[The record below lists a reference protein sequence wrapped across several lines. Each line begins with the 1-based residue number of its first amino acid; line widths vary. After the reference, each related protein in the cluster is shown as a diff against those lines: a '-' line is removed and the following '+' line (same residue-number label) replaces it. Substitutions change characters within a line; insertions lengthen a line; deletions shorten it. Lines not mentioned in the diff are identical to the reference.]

1 MCIRNANQFMESPKK
16 LQDIKVAVDAV
27 IFGYFDKKDLQI
39 LLIKRNIEPFKGGW
53 ALPGGLV
60 LDDESVD
67 DAVKRE
73 LYEEEGIRPD
83 FLEQLYT
90 FGDLGRDPRNRV
102 VSVAYLGLVNPSYHE
117 LFADSDAEDAQ
128 WFSINRL
135 PSLAFDHKTIIDTAL
150 KRLRTKIQYQPIG
163 FNLLNEE
170 FPFSDLENLY
180 KTIIGQ
186 EIDRRNFRKKIMS
199 YGLLNETNNVKKEG
213 SGRPGKLFTFNKE
226 KYKELEEQGFYF
238 EIK

>member
-1 MCIRNANQFMESPKK
+1 MESPKK

-60 LDDESVD
+60 LDDENLD

-73 LYEEEGIRPD
+73 LHEEAGIKPD
-83 FLEQLYT
+83 FWNSFTL
-90 FGDLGRDPRNRV
+90 FGNVGRDPRNRV
-102 VSVAYLGLVNPSYHE
+102 VSIAYLGLVNPSYHE

-128 WFSINRL
+128 WFSVNQL
-135 PSLAFDHKTIIDTAL
+135 PKLAFDHQSIIDIAL

-170 FPFSDLENLY
+170 FAFSDLENLY
-180 KTIIGQ
+180 KTIIGK

-199 YGLLNETNNVKKEG
+199 YGLLNETNNLKKKAAEDPEN
-213 SGRPGKLFTFNKE
+213 SLLLIRKNTRNWKSRDFISKSNSFFKH
-226 KYKELEEQGFYF
+226 K
-238 EIK
+238 

>member
-73 LYEEEGIRPD
+73 LYEETDI
-83 FLEQLYT
+83 QLYQVKQI
-90 FGDLGRDPRNRV
+90 GAYGKPDRDPRHRTLT
-102 VSVAYLGLVNPSYHE
+102 VAYYGETDNL
-117 LFADSDAEDAQ
+117 AIAKAKDDAKNVR
-128 WFSINRL
+128 WFDWDQM
-135 PSLAFDHKTIIDTAL
+135 PALAFDHSDIVRDAE
-150 KRLRTKIQYQPIG
+150 KRYIAKP
-163 FNLLNEE
+163 
-170 FPFSDLENLY
+170 
-180 KTIIGQ
+180 
-186 EIDRRNFRKKIMS
+186 S
-199 YGLLNETNNVKKEG
+199 Y
-213 SGRPGKLFTFNKE
+213 
-226 KYKELEEQGFYF
+226 
-238 EIK
+238 

>member
-1 MCIRNANQFMESPKK
+1 MQH
-16 LQDIKVAVDAV
+16 IKVAVDAV
-27 IFGYFDKKDLQI
+27 VFGYFDKEDLQI
-39 LLIKRNIEPFKGGW
+39 LLIKRKIEPFIGSW

-60 LDDESVD
+60 LDDEDLD

-73 LYEEEGIRPD
+73 LYEEAGIKPD
-83 FLEQLYT
+83 FLEQLYS
-90 FGDLGRDPRNRV
+90 FGNVGRDPRNRV
-102 VSVAYLGLVNPSYHE
+102 VSVAYLGLVNPSYFE

-128 WFSINRL
+128 WFSIHKL
-135 PSLAFDHKTIIDTAL
+135 PQLAFDHQKIIDTAL

-180 KTIIGQ
+180 KAIIGQ

-199 YGLLNETNNVKKEG
+199 YGLLNETNNFKKEG
-213 SGRPGKLFTFNKE
+213 SGRPGKMYTFNQE
-226 KYKELEEQGFYF
+226 KYKALEEQGFYF
-238 EIK
+238 EIKLI

>member
-1 MCIRNANQFMESPKK
+1 MDPQKK

-39 LLIKRNIEPFKGGW
+39 LLIKRSIDPFKGGW
-53 ALPGGLV
+53 AIPGGLV
-60 LDDESVD
+60 LDHENLEE
-67 DAVKRE
+67 AVRRE
-73 LYEEEGIRPD
+73 LQEESGIKPD

-90 FGDLGRDPRNRV
+90 FGNVDRDPRNRV

-128 WFSINRL
+128 WFSVHKL
-135 PSLAFDHKTIIDTAL
+135 PKLAFDHQNIIDIAL
-150 KRLRTKIQYQPIG
+150 KRLRAKIQYQPIG

-180 KTIIGQ
+180 RTIIGQ

-199 YGLLNETNNVKKEG
+199 YGLLNETKNVKKEG
-213 SGRPGKLFTFNKE
+213 SGRPGKLFTFNQE
-226 KYKELEEQGFYF
+226 KYKEWEEQGFYF

>member
-1 MCIRNANQFMESPKK
+1 MDSPKK
-16 LQDIKVAVDAV
+16 PQDIKVAVDAV

-39 LLIKRNIEPFKGGW
+39 LLIKRNIEPFKGVW

-60 LDDESVD
+60 LDDENLD

-73 LYEEEGIRPD
+73 LQEEAGIKPD

-90 FGDLGRDPRNRV
+90 FGNIGRDPRNRV
-102 VSVAYLGLVNPSYHE
+102 VTVAYLGLVNPSYHE
-117 LFADSDAEDAQ
+117 LLAYSDADEAQ
-128 WFSINRL
+128 WFGINNL
-135 PSLAFDHKTIIDTAL
+135 PNLAFDHQSIIDIAL
-150 KRLRTKIQYQPIG
+150 KRLRSKICYQPIG

-180 KTIIGQ
+180 KTIIGK

-199 YGLLNETNNVKKEG
+199 YGLLNETDNIKKVG
-213 SGRPGKLFTFNKE
+213 SGRPGRLFTFNQK
-226 KYKELEEQGFYF
+226 KYRELEEKGFYF
-238 EIK
+238 EIN

>member
-1 MCIRNANQFMESPKK
+1 MESSKR

-27 IFGYFDKKDLQI
+27 IFGYFDKEDLQI
-39 LLIKRNIEPFKGGW
+39 LLIKRNIEPSKGGW

-60 LDDESVD
+60 LDNENLD

-73 LYEEEGIRPD
+73 LHEEAGIKPD

-90 FGDLGRDPRNRV
+90 FGNVDRDPRNRV
-102 VSVAYLGLVNPSYHE
+102 VSIAYLGLVNPSYHE
-117 LFADSDAEDAQ
+117 LFADSDAEDAR
-128 WFSINRL
+128 WFSVNKL
-135 PSLAFDHKTIIDTAL
+135 PKLAFDHDKIIDIAL
-150 KRLRTKIQYQPIG
+150 KRLRSKIQYQPIG

-199 YGLLNETNNVKKEG
+199 HGLLNETNKVKKEG
-213 SGRPGKLFTFNKE
+213 SGRPGKLFTFNQE

>member
-1 MCIRNANQFMESPKK
+1 MQH
-16 LQDIKVAVDAV
+16 IKVAVDAV
-27 IFGYFDKKDLQI
+27 VFGYFEKEDLQI
-39 LLIKRNIEPFKGGW
+39 LLIKRKIEPFKGSW

-60 LDDESVD
+60 LDDEDLD

-73 LYEEEGIRPD
+73 LYEEAGIKPD
-83 FLEQLYT
+83 FLEQLYS
-90 FGDLGRDPRNRV
+90 FGNVGRDPRNRV
-102 VSVAYLGLVNPSYHE
+102 VSVAYLGLVNPSYFE

-128 WFSINRL
+128 WFSIHKL
-135 PSLAFDHKTIIDTAL
+135 PQLAFDHQKIIDTAL

-180 KTIIGQ
+180 KAIIGQ

-199 YGLLNETNNVKKEG
+199 YGLLNETNNFKKEG
-213 SGRPGKLFTFNKE
+213 SGRPGKMFTFNQE
-226 KYKELEEQGFYF
+226 EYKALEEQGFYF
-238 EIK
+238 EIKLI

>member
-1 MCIRNANQFMESPKK
+1 MNNPKK

-27 IFGYFDKKDLQI
+27 VFGYFDKKDLQI

-60 LDDESVD
+60 LDDESLD

-73 LYEEEGIRPD
+73 LYEEAGIKPD

-90 FGDLGRDPRNRV
+90 FGNVGRDPRNRV
-102 VSVAYLGLVNPSYHE
+102 VSVTYLGLVNPSYHN
-117 LFADSDAEDAQ
+117 LSADSDADDAQ
-128 WFSINRL
+128 WFSVNEL
-135 PSLAFDHKTIIDTAL
+135 PELAFDHQIIIDTAL

-180 KTIIGQ
+180 KTIVGQ

-199 YGLLNETNNVKKEG
+199 YGLLNETENVKKQG
-213 SGRPGKLFTFNKE
+213 SGRPGRLFTFNQK
-226 KYKELEEQGFYF
+226 KIQRAGRTGILF
-238 EIK
+238 

>member
-1 MCIRNANQFMESPKK
+1 MESPKK
-16 LQDIKVAVDAV
+16 IQDIKVAVDAV
-27 IFGYFDKKDLQI
+27 IFGYFDKQDLQI
-39 LLIKRNIEPFKGGW
+39 LLIKRKIDPFKGGW

-60 LDDESVD
+60 LDDENLD

-73 LYEEEGIRPD
+73 LYEEAGIKPD

-90 FGDLGRDPRNRV
+90 FGNVGRDPRNRV

-128 WFSINRL
+128 WFSVNKL
-135 PSLAFDHKTIIDTAL
+135 PSLAFDHKSIIDIAL
-150 KRLRTKIQYQPIG
+150 KRLRTKLQYQPIG

-180 KTIIGQ
+180 RTIIGR

-199 YGLLNETNNVKKEG
+199 YGLLNETEHVKKEG
-213 SGRPGKLFTFNKE
+213 SGRPGKLFTFNQE
-226 KYKELEEQGFYF
+226 KYEELEKEGFYF